1 MFRGR
6 PEYSQFDVDGLPVLN
21 ADGTEV
27 SKSQRKKLEK
37 EQKMQEKLYKQY
49 LESQGQA
56 DASHS
61 SS

>member
-1 MFRGR
+1 MFKSRG
-6 PEYSQFDVDGLPVLN
+6 EYSTFDAEGLPTHN

-37 EQKMQEKLYKQY
+37 ELKTQEKLYKQY

-56 DASHS
+56 ASS
-61 SS
+61 

>member
-6 PEYSQFDVDGLPVLN
+6 AEYSQFDAEGLPTHA

-37 EQKMQEKLYKQY
+37 ERTAQEKLYTQY
-49 LESQGQA
+49 IASQG
-56 DASHS
+56 ASA
-61 SS
+61 